1 VGSCAELEARRS
13 IQKGDKLYEDGKY
26 SEAIAKYEKA
36 LEQSDLAIGHHN
48 LAVAAFIAFQPG
60 IDTPANQLY
69 AQKASEHFQAYLKQ
83 KPNDTEIIEL
93 MTTVWLNSDQTD
105 VALAYWE
112 AERVANPGSVAP
124 IRKLGTIQRLAG
136 NYEEALKWDYARV
149 ELAKEPKDK
158 VLALVQIGQLQYSR
172 LAKSTMIDDERVEV
186 ADSGIDALQQA
197 LAIQPNNAKLH
208 SLIATIYQFRA
219 LAHQTGWAQLADIAS
234 QRYHHI
240 KRKSLADAAK
250 AKQAKEGP
258 DKKKP
263 TDAVNPDVVNEVIRK
278 TE

>member
-1 VGSCAELEARRS
+1 MSSCAELEARRS

-26 SEAIAKYEKA
+26 AEAIALYEEA
-36 LEQSDLAIGHHN
+36 LAESDLAIGHHN

-69 AQKASEHFQAYLKQ
+69 AKKASEHFQAYLKQ
-83 KPNDTEIIEL
+83 KPDDAEIVEL
-93 MTTVWLNSDQTD
+93 MTTVWLDSDQTD

-112 AERVANPGSVAP
+112 EKRAANPDSVAP

-149 ELAKEPKDK
+149 KLAKLPKDK

-172 LAKSTMIDDERVEV
+172 LAKSTMIDEERLAV
-186 ADSGIDALQQA
+186 ADSGIQALQEA
-197 LAIQPNNAKLH
+197 LTIQPDNAKLH

-219 LAHQTGWAQLADIAS
+219 LAHQVGWAQLADSAS

-263 TDAVNPDVVNEVIRK
+263 TDDVVNEVIRK
-278 TE
+278 KE